1 MKLLIS
7 VSAVQINIIIR
18 YGKKFRHHGIGNAVC
33 SCPLRIS
40 RENTVQ
46 ILTIFI
52 DHTHGTM
59 FKSTDID
66 QRNDDHISLQF
77 LRLKFFRK
85 FHRRLYSYILG
96 AVYSCCDQNRRS
108 VFHPADH
115 SRRHRHAASC
125 DLNLTLCFFSFL
137 DHPVI
142 NFDHWLFPFPFF
154 LYFRTLFR

>member
-1 MKLLIS
+1 MDE
-7 VSAVQINIIIR
+7 AAHIR
-18 YGKKFRHHGIGNAVC
+18 LRCADQYNNPLWKKFRHHGIGNAVC

-96 AVYSCCDQNRRS
+96 CV
-108 VFHPADH
+108 
-115 SRRHRHAASC
+115 
-125 DLNLTLCFFSFL
+125 LLL
-137 DHPVI
+137 
-142 NFDHWLFPFPFF
+142 
-154 LYFRTLFR
+154 